1 MSMMFRLKASLV
13 LAPAILAL
21 LCWVARFAGAEEVMR
36 IGVVPFVLWAAVAAL
51 AMAYLITLY
60 VALIA
65 KTLLRR

>member
-1 MSMMFRLKASLV
+1 MMYRLKASLV

-65 KTLLRR
+65 KTLLRQ

>member
-1 MSMMFRLKASLV
+1 MVRLKASLV

-51 AMAYLITLY
+51 ATAYLITLY

>member
-1 MSMMFRLKASLV
+1 MVRLKASLV